1 MPAGLA
7 TLRDLAGRSA
17 PAGRSDAAH
26 EHGDRPRHHDGLLF
40 PGGAY

>member
-17 PAGRSDAAH
+17 PADRSDAAH
-26 EHGDRPRHHDGLLF
+26 EHGDRPRHHDSLLF
-40 PGGAY
+40 RGGAY